1 MTGVQTCA
9 LPISETCKGKV
20 GVESQEGIGSEFF
33 AWFPC
38 ESQISGSNIATS
50 NINSLEIKDNKE
62 ILHKKINILVA
73 EDNDSNYMLVK
84 AILKKHNLT
93 RAINGFDAVELAQNY
108 NFDAIL
114 MDMRMPIMDGLEAT
128 RKIRSFNSSIPIIAL
143 TANAFDSD
151 KIAAKEVGCTAFISK
166 PLKKNELENILEYV
180 DGYNK
185 SI

>member
-1 MTGVQTCA
+1 
-9 LPISETCKGKV
+9 
-20 GVESQEGIGSEFF
+20 
-33 AWFPC
+33 
-38 ESQISGSNIATS
+38 
-50 NINSLEIKDNKE
+50 
-62 ILHKKINILVA
+62 
-73 EDNDSNYMLVK
+73 MLVK

-114 MDMRMPIMDGLEAT
+114 MDMRMPVMDGLEAT

-166 PLKKNELENILEYV
+166 PLKKNELENILDYV